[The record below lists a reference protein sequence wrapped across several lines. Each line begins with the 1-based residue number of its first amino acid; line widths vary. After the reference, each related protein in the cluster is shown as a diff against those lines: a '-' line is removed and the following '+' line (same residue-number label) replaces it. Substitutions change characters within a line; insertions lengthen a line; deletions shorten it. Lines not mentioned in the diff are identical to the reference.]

1 MARILNRRPS
11 ISFTTSS
18 KKKKKNANKKNKA
31 PPAPKETK
39 SFRVKAD
46 LALQHH
52 QATAEN
58 VEKPRSPQLSASS
71 QGTNSSS
78 DVSTGN
84 TPNKSQNTN
93 NRPPT
98 NDAKYI
104 RGGGY
109 CSHRYRSYDER
120 WDEEHVNIVVDSWKM
135 TPSQRD
141 KLMILKER
149 VRDVDHYMNC
159 PHQLVFF
166 LKDELGNIEQAEKYF
181 RLHIERRLSSAYQMD
196 SILTDYELPDD
207 YDYFP
212 MAVLQGTDHEGSPIH
227 VTRTGAAD
235 CWGLYKRHGRDAM
248 IRHAIFNQELDARG
262 AWVDDYERMHGDQL
276 RKATQFTVI
285 FDLQGLNA
293 SHMRP
298 GLLPACGTVA
308 RILQDNYPEMVKRV
322 LIIRSPFLFKTIWG
336 LVKHFFDPELRD
348 LMIFGTND
356 ANSQAVMERY
366 IDPDVLPHCIH
377 PGGKDG
383 PVARGYEHVK
393 MEGGPIP
400 PEGEYK
406 TPNYST
412 QARET
417 GSNTPSAICSDL
429 SDTMVT
435 SNVRTL
441 CDTDRDRGG
450 AARRQRVSSV
460 KVKCTKMVS
469 GSFHFVPML
478 ENESSVG
485 SSGNDFKAL
494 IKIA

>member
-1 MARILNRRPS
+1 MTRLLDRRPS
-11 ISFTTSS
+11 ISFTGS
-18 KKKKKNANKKNKA
+18 KKKKKKANKQKKA
-31 PPAPKETK
+31 SPKETK
-39 SFRVKAD
+39 SFRVEAD
-46 LALQHH
+46 LQHH
-52 QATAEN
+52 QAN
-58 VEKPRSPQLSASS
+58 NDVEKTPSPQLS
-71 QGTNSSS
+71 SSS
-78 DVSTGN
+78 SKGTSSSTDGSTGRVVPSNNNNNNNNN
-84 TPNKSQNTN
+84 T
-93 NRPPT
+93 
-98 NDAKYI
+98 KYL

-109 CSHRYRSYDER
+109 CSHSRRRRYDER
-120 WDEEHVNIVVDSWKM
+120 WDEAHVAMVIESWKM

-141 KLMILKER
+141 KLMILKDR

-159 PHQLVFF
+159 PHQLVYF
-166 LKDELGNIEQAEKYF
+166 LKDELGNIDQAEKYF
-181 RLHIERRLSSAYQMD
+181 RLHIQRRLSSELYQMD

-212 MAVLQGTDHEGSPIH
+212 MAVLQGTDQEGSPIH

-235 CWGLYKRHGRDAM
+235 CWGLYKRHGREAM

-262 AWVDDYERMHGDQL
+262 AWIDDYETSHG

-285 FDLQGLNA
+285 FDLQGLNS

-298 GLLPACGTVA
+298 GLLPVCGTIA
-308 RILQDNYPEMVKRV
+308 RVLQDNYPEMVKRV
-322 LIIRSPFLFKTIWG
+322 LIIRSPYLFKTIWG

-348 LMIFGTND
+348 LMIFGTDD
-356 ANSQAVMERY
+356 ANSQAVMEKY

-393 MEGGPIP
+393 MEGGSIP

-406 TPNYST
+406 TPNYNNSR
-412 QARET
+412 QARDDVD
-417 GSNTPSAICSDL
+417 SNNPSEMCSDL

-441 CDTDRDRGG
+441 RDTDHDRGVR
-450 AARRQRVSSV
+450 ARRRQRDSSV
-460 KVKCTKMVS
+460 KVKCTKIVS
-469 GSFHFVPML
+469 GSFNFVPMV
-478 ENESSVG
+478 ENESSII
-485 SSGNDFKAL
+485 SSEEGFKAL